1 MVQAVPSNDLDV
13 QLVQFSKLLS
23 VDEIQI
29 RWCDFSRNAVRTIRH
44 LFCMNIRI
52 ANPADS
58 RGKWIF
64 CCIQVIN

>member
-29 RWCDFSRNAVRTIRH
+29 RWCDFSRNAVYV
-44 LFCMNIRI
+44 
-52 ANPADS
+52 
-58 RGKWIF
+58 
-64 CCIQVIN
+64 Q